1 MTHINLKNELTLE
14 IDSLSY
20 GPYGIGRVE
29 GKAVMIPNTAP
40 GDRVSAHIVESR
52 ERYAVGE
59 LVRLLR
65 PSPARQPPPCPY
77 VGECGGCPWQHVRY
91 EAQLTAKQQNVASA
105 LRRIGKLDGFDLR
118 PIVPSANE
126 YHYRR
131 RIRLQLDERQRL
143 GFYQPSSHRLVEID
157 ACRIAVEAVNECL
170 AALRSWI
177 RQTRSALEYLEIVT
191 GDRPGEVV
199 LVAKS
204 TAGFV
209 PNDQAAWRRLVEQE
223 PRIRGLIL
231 TGRDWRRTWGNT
243 RISLL
248 TEDHICLTVEADVFT
263 QINPEGNRRILT
275 ELLTTGD
282 FTDQDRV
289 LELYG
294 GPGNFTLSIAKRAR
308 EVVAVEGHR
317 PSVDSGKQSAQL
329 NHLSNINWIVSDVPA
344 AVERLVKRRENFTK
358 IVLDPPRAGAKGI
371 DRHLASLGAEKIL
384 YVSCNP
390 TTLARDLAA
399 LATRGYKLTLAQ
411 PVDLFPHTFHVEVLA
426 LMERV

>member
-40 GDRVSAHIVESR
+40 GDRVAAHIVESQ

-105 LRRIGKLDGFDLR
+105 LRRIGKLEGFDLR

-177 RQTRSALEYLEIVT
+177 RQTHGTLKYLEIVT

-209 PNDQAAWRRLVEQE
+209 PNDQAAWSRLVEQE

-384 YVSCNP
+384 YISCNP
-390 TTLARDLAA
+390 ATLARDLGA
-399 LATRGYKLTLAQ
+399 LAARGYKLTLAQ

>member
-1 MTHINLKNELTLE
+1 MTHTNLKNELTLE

-40 GDRVSAHIVESR
+40 GDRVAAHIVESQ

-65 PSPARQPPPCPY
+65 PSPARQTPPCPY
-77 VGECGGCPWQHVRY
+77 VGECGGCPWQHIRY
-91 EAQLTAKQQNVASA
+91 EAQLKAKQQNVAAA

-118 PIVPSANE
+118 PIVPSAHE

-131 RIRLQLDERQRL
+131 RIRLQLDGRQRL

-157 ACRIAVEAVNECL
+157 ACRIAMETVNDCL

-177 RQTRSALEYLEIVT
+177 RQTHSALEYLEIIT
-191 GDRPGEVV
+191 GDRSGEVV

-204 TAGFV
+204 TAGLA
-209 PNDQAAWRRLVEQE
+209 PNDEVAWSRLLEQE
-223 PRIRGLIL
+223 PRIQGLVL

-243 RISLL
+243 RVSLF
-248 TEDHICLTVEADVFT
+248 TEDDICLAVEADVFT

-294 GPGNFTLSIAKRAR
+294 GAGNFTLSIAKRAR
-308 EVVAVEGHR
+308 EVLAVEGHR
-317 PSVDSGKQSAQL
+317 PSVASARQSARL

-344 AVERLVKRRENFTK
+344 AVERLVKRRETFTK

-371 DRHLASLGAEKIL
+371 DRQLASLSAEKIL

-390 TTLARDLAA
+390 ATLARDLGA
-399 LATRGYKLTLAQ
+399 LAARGYKLTLAQ
-411 PVDLFPHTFHVEVLA
+411 PIDFFPHTFHVEVLA

>member
-1 MTHINLKNELTLE
+1 MTQTNLKNEVTLE

-29 GKAVMIPNTAP
+29 GKAVMIPRTAP
-40 GDRVSAHIVESR
+40 GDRVAAHLVESKD
-52 ERYAVGE
+52 RYAVGE
-59 LVRLLR
+59 LIRLLR
-65 PSPARQPPPCPY
+65 PSPVRQTPPCPY

-91 EAQLTAKQQNVASA
+91 EAQLKAKQQNVAAA

>member
-1 MTHINLKNELTLE
+1 MTHTNLKNELTLE
-14 IDSLSY
+14 IDSLSH

-40 GDRVSAHIVESR
+40 GDRVAAHIVESQ
-52 ERYAVGE
+52 ERYAVGQ

-65 PSPARQPPPCPY
+65 ASPARQTPPCPY

-91 EAQLTAKQQNVASA
+91 ETQLRAKQQNVESA
-105 LRRIGKLDGFDLR
+105 LRRIGKLHGFDLR
-118 PIVPSANE
+118 PTIPSANE

-143 GFYQPSSHRLVEID
+143 GFYRPSSHRLVEID
-157 ACRIAVEAVNECL
+157 ACRVAVEAVNECL

-177 RQTRSALEYLEIVT
+177 RQIRSAMAYLELVS

-199 LVAKS
+199 LIAKS
-204 TAGFV
+204 NGGFTA
-209 PNDQAAWRRLVEQE
+209 NHETAWSQLLEQE
-223 PRIRGLIL
+223 PRIRGLVL

-243 RISLL
+243 RISLF
-248 TEDHICLTVEADVFT
+248 TEDDICLAVEADVFT
-263 QINPEGNRRILT
+263 QINPGGNRSMLR
-275 ELLTTGD
+275 ELLTNGD
-282 FTDQDRV
+282 FADQDRV
-289 LELYG
+289 LELYS

-308 EVVAVEGHR
+308 EIVAVEGHR
-317 PSVDSGKQSAQL
+317 PSVNSGKQSAQL
-329 NHLSNINWIVSDVPA
+329 NHLSNIKWIVSDVPA
-344 AVERLVKRRENFTK
+344 AVERLVKRREAFPK
-358 IVLDPPRAGAKGI
+358 IVLDPPRAGAKAI
-371 DRHLASLGAEKIL
+371 ARQLASLGAEKIL

-390 TTLARDLAA
+390 ATLARDLAA

-411 PVDLFPHTFHVEVLA
+411 PIDLFPHTFHVEVLA

>member
-105 LRRIGKLDGFDLR
+105 LRRIGKLEGFDLR

-177 RQTRSALEYLEIVT
+177 RQTHGTLKYLEIVT

-371 DRHLASLGAEKIL
+371 VRHLASLGAEKIL
-384 YVSCNP
+384 YISCNP
-390 TTLARDLAA
+390 ATLARDLGA
-399 LATRGYKLTLAQ
+399 LAARGYKLTLAQ

>member
-1 MTHINLKNELTLE
+1 MTHTNLKNELTLE

-40 GDRVSAHIVESR
+40 GDRVAAHIVESQ

-105 LRRIGKLDGFDLR
+105 LRRIGKLEGFDLR

-157 ACRIAVEAVNECL
+157 ACRIAVQAVNECL

-263 QINPEGNRRILT
+263 QINPEGNRRILK
-275 ELLTTGD
+275 ELFTTGD

-317 PSVDSGKQSAQL
+317 PSVDSGRESAQL

-344 AVERLVKRRENFTK
+344 AVARLVKRRETFTK

-384 YVSCNP
+384 YISCNP
-390 TTLARDLAA
+390 ATLARDLGA
-399 LATRGYKLTLAQ
+399 LAARGYKLTLAQ

>member
-1 MTHINLKNELTLE
+1 MTHTNLKNELTLE

-40 GDRVSAHIVESR
+40 GDRVAAHIVESQ

-105 LRRIGKLDGFDLR
+105 LRRIGKLEGFDLR

-209 PNDQAAWRRLVEQE
+209 PNDQAAWSRLLEQE

>member
-105 LRRIGKLDGFDLR
+105 LRRIGKLEGFDLR

-384 YVSCNP
+384 YISCNP
-390 TTLARDLAA
+390 ATLARDLGA
-399 LATRGYKLTLAQ
+399 LAARGYKLTLAQ

>member
-40 GDRVSAHIVESR
+40 GDRVAAHIVESQ

-157 ACRIAVEAVNECL
+157 ACRIAVQAVNECL

-209 PNDQAAWRRLVEQE
+209 PNDQAAWSRLLEQE

-344 AVERLVKRRENFTK
+344 AVGRLVKRRETFTK

>member
-1 MTHINLKNELTLE
+1 MTHTNLKNELTLE

-40 GDRVSAHIVESR
+40 GDRVAAHIIESQ

-65 PSPARQPPPCPY
+65 PAPARQPPHCPY

-105 LRRIGKLDGFDLR
+105 LQRIGKLDGFDLR

-143 GFYQPSSHRLVEID
+143 GFYRPSSHRLVEID
-157 ACRIAVEAVNECL
+157 ACRIAVQAVNECL
-170 AALRSWI
+170 GALRSWI
-177 RQTRSALEYLEIVT
+177 RQTHTVLEYLEIVT

-209 PNDQAAWRRLVEQE
+209 PNDQAAWSRLVEQE

-231 TGRDWRRTWGNT
+231 TGRDWRWTWGNT

-248 TEDHICLTVEADVFT
+248 TEDDICLAVEADVFT

-308 EVVAVEGHR
+308 EIVAVEGHR
-317 PSVDSGKQSAQL
+317 PSVDSGKHSAQL

-344 AVERLVKRRENFTK
+344 AVERLVKRRETFTK

-371 DRHLASLGAEKIL
+371 DRQLASLSAEKIL

-390 TTLARDLAA
+390 ATLARDLAA
-399 LATRGYKLTLAQ
+399 LAARGYKLTVAQ